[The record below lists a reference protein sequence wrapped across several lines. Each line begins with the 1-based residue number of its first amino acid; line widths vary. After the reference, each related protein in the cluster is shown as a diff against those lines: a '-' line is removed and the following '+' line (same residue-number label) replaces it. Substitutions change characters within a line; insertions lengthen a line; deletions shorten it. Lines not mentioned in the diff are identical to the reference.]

1 MLPSQFY
8 RIFATISSL
17 HIGHASLVDAARAAA
32 EPTSPS
38 PWSRETLELRSWA
51 SVEGWEE
58 ESTDRELGVG
68 ESRLEFRGGYAG
80 ERDLPLPSTLPP
92 PSFLADM
99 SP

>member
-99 SP
+99 SL